1 MLDKLQVEKAKVV
14 ANFLKAVGSFKK
26 FRKHILPIFEKKLD
40 IANKQYKDWL
50 RKSFEE
56 DEVKKMLAKEKNM
69 TIDEY
74 IDEYIEK
81 HKPLYSEDSP
91 NSFSYFVRTFIRES
105 FDING
110 IDQAIESLGIRRAV
124 IEFQEVSKIEK
135 EVIKILKQTD
145 KNITLEEKNK
155 KLEEYKVLKAMGEI
169 EGEIF
174 ELKETEK
181 LIYFVIEEYRK
192 NPKVFNTN
200 LTETQN
206 NPIDETMLKITQTA
220 GLSDFLYAIPAVT
233 KYGHIDEYDTS
244 KQTYINEEKD
254 IEFTIS
260 IPEAFK
266 KNPTLTENHVKLFL
280 FSLHKHCTGDKKRT
294 LIPYKEFFTFKGL
307 EDNKDNRKKLKKEIE
322 ELESVEFDYK
332 YKEKGAKEWTKVSKA
347 RAISYLDTR
356 PGSGISVA
364 FGTWAEYIPSTF
376 IDINKAVFK
385 YPVTRNS
392 IGATTISFKLRELSS
407 MKKKSVRVRI
417 LTDLLDI
424 SETVINKHGFSW
436 VKDKLERELERIEE
450 AEKLQWQYRKGIH
463 NSRIDFENDYID
475 FLYS

>member
-1 MLDKLQVEKAKVV
+1 MLDKLQIEKTKAERD
-14 ANFLKAVGSFKK
+14 FLTAVKHLKK
-26 FRKHILPIFEKKLD
+26 FRKQILPAYERSLHDTNERF
-40 IANKQYKDWL
+40 KDRILKW
-50 RKSFEE
+50 FEE
-56 DEVKKMLAKEKNM
+56 DTDRKIVAESKGM

-74 IDEYIEK
+74 VDNY
-81 HKPLYSEDSP
+81 KPLYSENEP
-91 NSFSYFVRTFIRES
+91 TLLSFFVRNFIAKHFEIN
-105 FDING
+105 DIHKIVSS
-110 IDQAIESLGIRRAV
+110 IDSQKQLIG
-124 IEFQEVSKIEK
+124 IEK
-135 EVIKILKQTD
+135 LTKAATD
-145 KNITLEEKNK
+145 LLNQKDELQNMKWSERTK
-155 KLEEYKVLKAMGEI
+155 KFEEYDLLKTTCTLKS
-169 EGEIF
+169 EIF

-181 LIYFVIEEYRK
+181 LIYTSIELYKK
-192 NPKVFNTN
+192 NIKIFNVKLKEAENIT
-200 LTETQN
+200 LDES
-206 NPIDETMLKITQTA
+206 IDETMLKVTQTA
-220 GLSDFLYAIPAVT
+220 GLSDFLYAIPSVT
-233 KYGHIDEYDTS
+233 KHGHIDGYDTS
-244 KQTYINEEKD
+244 KQVYINEDKD

-266 KNPTLTENHVKLFL
+266 KNPMLTENHVKLFL

-307 EDNKDNRKKLKKEIE
+307 DDNKDNRKKLKKEIE

-450 AEKLQWQYRKGIH
+450 AERLQWQYRNGIH
-463 NSRIDFENDYID
+463 NNRIDFENDYIE
-475 FLYS
+475 FHYS

>member
-1 MLDKLQVEKAKVV
+1 MLDKLQIEKTEAEKT
-14 ANFLKAVGSFKK
+14 FLEAVKHLKK
-26 FRKHILPIFEKKLD
+26 FRKHVLPVFERDMQNINKQFEKDVLK
-40 IANKQYKDWL
+40 WL
-50 RKSFEE
+50 KE
-56 DEVKKMLAKEKNM
+56 DE
-69 TIDEY
+69 
-74 IDEYIEK
+74 
-81 HKPLYSEDSP
+81 S
-91 NSFSYFVRTFIRES
+91 R
-105 FDING
+105 
-110 IDQAIESLGIRRAV
+110 
-124 IEFQEVSKIEK
+124 
-135 EVIKILKQTD
+135 IK
-145 KNITLEEKNK
+145 TLEESGISVEGYIEICKPYKEGNPNSLSDFIRNFIAEHFKITGIVEIINSIRNK
-155 KLEEYKVLKAMGEI
+155 KHIIEYEKLTKKGNDLIEREAEIKNMPYAESNKEFEEYELLKTTCII
-169 EGEIF
+169 ESEIF

-181 LIYFVIEEYRK
+181 LIYKVIEKYRK
-192 NPKVFNTN
+192 NPKIFNAN
-200 LTETQN
+200 LAIKESYKIDS
-206 NPIDETMLKITQTA
+206 PIDKTMLKITQTA
-220 GLSDFLYAIPAVT
+220 GLSDFLYAIPYVT
-233 KYGHIDEYDTS
+233 KHGKINEYDPNT
-244 KQTYINEEKD
+244 QTYSDQDKD

-266 KNPTLTENHVKLFL
+266 KHPTLTENHVKLFL

-294 LIPYKEFFTFKGL
+294 LIPYKEFFNFKGL
-307 EDNKDNRKKLKKEIE
+307 DDNKDNRKKLKKEIE
-322 ELESVEFDYK
+322 ELECVEFDYK
-332 YKEKGAKEWTKVSKA
+332 YKEKGSKEWTKVSNA

-450 AEKLQWQYRKGIH
+450 AEKLQWQYRNGIH
-463 NSRIDFENDYID
+463 NNRIDFENDYIE
-475 FLYS
+475 FHYS

>member
-1 MLDKLQVEKAKVV
+1 MLNKLQVEKSASEKSFF
-14 ANFLKAVGSFKK
+14 AAVKHLKK
-26 FRKHILPIFEKKLD
+26 FRKQILPIFERDLQKANDQFTVKLLKILKDDDSLKKIL
-40 IANKQYKDWL
+40 
-50 RKSFEE
+50 EE
-56 DEVKKMLAKEKNM
+56 DGITVEEFVAN
-69 TIDEY
+69 Y
-74 IDEYIEK
+74 N
-81 HKPLYSEDSP
+81 PLYNENDP
-91 NSFSYFVRTFIRES
+91 NVFSYFIRTFILEH
-105 FDING
+105 FE
-110 IDQAIESLGIRRAV
+110 IEEIVENVKFIENEKRV
-124 IEFQEVSKIEK
+124 IQNEEVG
-135 EVIKILKQTD
+135 LMA
-145 KNITLEEKNK
+145 K
-155 KLEEYKVLKAMGEI
+155 KLLKESRNMSYEEYQKEDEEYELLKAVCTI
-169 EGEIF
+169 KSDIF

-181 LIYFVIEEYRK
+181 LIYKVIKKYKEHA
-192 NPKVFNTN
+192 KVFKDN
-200 LTETQN
+200 LATQEN
-206 NPIDETMLKITQTA
+206 LKLDPSINKTMLKITQTA
-220 GLSDFLYAIPAVT
+220 GLSDFLYAIPYVT
-233 KYGHIDEYDTS
+233 KHGKINEYDPNTKIYS
-244 KQTYINEEKD
+244 DQDKD

-266 KNPTLTENHVKLFL
+266 KHPTLTENHVKLFL

-294 LIPYKEFFTFKGL
+294 LIPYREFFNFKGL
-307 EDNKDNRKKLKKEIE
+307 DDNKDNRKKLKKEIE
-322 ELESVEFDYK
+322 ELECVEFDYK
-332 YKEKGAKEWTKVSKA
+332 YKEKGSKEWTKVSNA

-450 AEKLQWQYRKGIH
+450 AEMLNWQYRNGIH
-463 NSRIDFENDYID
+463 DSRIDFENDYIE
-475 FLYS
+475 FKYPNS

>member
-1 MLDKLQVEKAKVV
+1 MANITEEREDTLKDIRSSFNKLKRYKIIKESLNEFIEIRANSNSNILTKTTKLSAKQYIQKEVKSFDFDNLEKELGLINDFISYHFNHPDIRQQLNEIVRANVKFTTKALEFIIKTREQVD
-14 ANFLKAVGSFKK
+14 SITDDSKK
-26 FRKHILPIFEKKLD
+26 FEVLENYKDPFNQLKKQHELDSSKNTLSLIEVTLKEFKNNKNIFRINSNINTEKKEL
-40 IANKQYKDWL
+40 Q
-50 RKSFEE
+50 
-56 DEVKKMLAKEKNM
+56 
-69 TIDEY
+69 
-74 IDEYIEK
+74 
-81 HKPLYSEDSP
+81 
-91 NSFSYFVRTFIRES
+91 
-105 FDING
+105 
-110 IDQAIESLGIRRAV
+110 
-124 IEFQEVSKIEK
+124 
-135 EVIKILKQTD
+135 
-145 KNITLEEKNK
+145 
-155 KLEEYKVLKAMGEI
+155 KA
-169 EGEIF
+169 
-174 ELKETEK
+174 
-181 LIYFVIEEYRK
+181 
-192 NPKVFNTN
+192 
-200 LTETQN
+200 
-206 NPIDETMLKITQTA
+206 IDETMLKITQTA
-220 GLSDFLYAIPAVT
+220 GLSDFLYAIPSIT
-233 KYGHIDEYDTS
+233 KHGQIDEYDTS
-244 KQTYINEEKD
+244 KQVYLNEGKD

-294 LIPYKEFFTFKGL
+294 LIPYKEFFSFKGL

-407 MKKKSVRVRI
+407 MNKKSVRVRI

-424 SETVINKHGFSW
+424 SEKVINKHGFSW

-450 AEKLQWQYRKGIH
+450 AEKLQWQYRNGVH
-463 NSRIDFENDYID
+463 NSRIDFENDYIE
-475 FLYS
+475 FQYT

>member
-1 MLDKLQVEKAKVV
+1 MIDKLKIEKAEAEKS
-14 ANFLKAVGSFKK
+14 FFIAVNQFKK
-26 FRKHILPIFEKKLD
+26 FRKHILPAFNSDLQNANNQFKEKVIKTLEAD
-40 IANKQYKDWL
+40 ESL
-50 RKSFEE
+50 RKTVEE
-56 DEVKKMLAKEKNM
+56 DGM
-69 TIDEY
+69 TIEDFAMNY
-74 IDEYIEK
+74 K
-81 HKPLYSEDSP
+81 SLYSENDSDA
-91 NSFSYFVRTFIRES
+91 FSYFIRTFIADHFEV
-105 FDING
+105 NG
-110 IDQAIESLGIRRAV
+110 IVETIQSIENKKWIIQNKEIGIMDQKFLKEYKDMTNEEFQKESDEYRLLGIT
-124 IEFQEVSKIEK
+124 S
-135 EVIKILKQTD
+135 VIK
-145 KNITLEEKNK
+145 
-155 KLEEYKVLKAMGEI
+155 
-169 EGEIF
+169 GEIF
-174 ELKETEK
+174 ALQETEK
-181 LIYFVIEEYRK
+181 LIYKVIKLYRK
-192 NPKVFNTN
+192 NSKIFNAN
-200 LTETQN
+200 LTQKKN
-206 NPIDETMLKITQTA
+206 VILDKSIDETMLKITQTA
-220 GLSDFLYAIPAVT
+220 GLSDFLYAIPSVT
-233 KYGHIDEYDTS
+233 KYGNIDAYDTS
-244 KQTYINEEKD
+244 KQVYINESKD

-266 KNPTLTENHVKLFL
+266 KNPMLTENHVKLFL

-294 LIPYKEFFTFKGL
+294 LIPYKEFFDFKGID
-307 EDNKDNRKKLKKEIE
+307 DNKDNRKKLKKEIE

-450 AEKLQWQYRKGIH
+450 AEKLNWQYRNGIH
-463 NSRIDFENDYID
+463 DSRIDFENDYIE
-475 FLYS
+475 FKYLNS